1 MKYIIKELTPL
12 ETSMEFFTPL
22 FEQYGLLGLCLMILL
37 EYACFPI
44 SSEIVLPF
52 CGAFAKSYGISF
64 FLLIPGSVLAG
75 MLGTSFCYLIGRL
88 GGTKVLTFL
97 KTRFPKTKKG
107 IEASEEKME
116 RFGALAV
123 CFGRV
128 IPLCRTYIAFIAG
141 SVKQPYSQFFSYSLF
156 GITVWNCI
164 LIGLGYLL
172 KSNWNEV
179 QRYYEK
185 YKTIFVIT
193 AVILVFLCFL
203 RKWYFKRHC
212 PKDDSVS

>member
-1 MKYIIKELTPL
+1 MELL
-12 ETSMEFFTPL
+12 TSL
-22 FEQYGLLGLCLMILL
+22 FQKYGLLGLCLMILL

-52 CGAFAKSYGISF
+52 CGAFAKSYDISF

-75 MLGTSFCYLIGRL
+75 LIGTSICYAIGRI
-88 GGTKVLTFL
+88 GGTKVLNFI
-97 KTRFPKTKKG
+97 KKRFPKTVKG

-116 RFGALAV
+116 RYGALAV

-141 SVKQPYSQFFSYSLF
+141 SVKQPFSQYLSYSLF
-156 GITVWNCI
+156 GITVWNCV
-164 LIGLGYLL
+164 LIGLGYLF

-179 QRYYEK
+179 QRYYEE
-185 YKTIFVIT
+185 YKLLIVST
-193 AVILVFLCFL
+193 AALLALVFIV
-203 RKWYFKRHC
+203 RKLLKR
-212 PKDDSVS
+212 KAASSGSSD

>member
-1 MKYIIKELTPL
+1 MELL
-12 ETSMEFFTPL
+12 TSL
-22 FEQYGLLGLCLMILL
+22 LKKYGLFGLCLMILL

-52 CGAFAKSYGISF
+52 CGAFAKSYDISF

-75 MLGTSFCYLIGRL
+75 LLGTSLCYAIGRI
-88 GGTKVLTFL
+88 GGTRVLTFL
-97 KTRFPKTKKG
+97 KTSFPKTEKG
-107 IEASEEKME
+107 IAASEEKME
-116 RFGALAV
+116 RYGALAV

-141 SVKQPYSQFFSYSLF
+141 SMKQPYRQFLAYSFF

-164 LIGLGYLL
+164 LISLGYLL

-179 QRYYEK
+179 QRYYEE
-185 YKTIFVIT
+185 YKLVLVAT
-193 AVILVFLCFL
+193 AALIVLLLLF
-203 RKWYFKRHC
+203 RKLFRR
-212 PKDDSVS
+212 PKASADTSSRISM

>member
-1 MKYIIKELTPL
+1 MELL
-12 ETSMEFFTPL
+12 TSL
-22 FEQYGLLGLCLMILL
+22 LKKYGLLGLCLMIFL

-52 CGAFAKSYGISF
+52 CGAFAKSYEISF

-75 MLGTSFCYLIGRL
+75 LAGTSLCYLIGRI

-97 KTRFPKTKKG
+97 KTRFPKTQKG
-107 IEASEEKME
+107 IAASEEKME
-116 RFGALAV
+116 RYGALAV

-141 SVKQPYSQFFSYSLF
+141 SMKQPFRQFLTYSFF

-164 LIGLGYLL
+164 LISLGYLL

-179 QRYYEK
+179 QRYYEE
-185 YKTIFVIT
+185 YKVFLVATAAIVAFVI
-193 AVILVFLCFL
+193 IF
-203 RKWYFKRHC
+203 RKKLTRTKH
-212 PKDDSVS
+212 PADTSAN

>member
-1 MKYIIKELTPL
+1 MELLTTL
-12 ETSMEFFTPL
+12 L
-22 FEQYGLLGLCLMILL
+22 HKYGLLGLCMMIFL

-52 CGAFAKSYGISF
+52 CGAFAKSCDISF
-64 FLLIPGSVLAG
+64 FYLIPASILAG
-75 MLGTSFCYLIGRL
+75 LLGTTLCYFVGRIGGSR
-88 GGTKVLTFL
+88 VLTFL
-97 KTRFPKTKKG
+97 KTRFPKTRKG

-116 RFGALAV
+116 RYGALAV

-141 SVKQPYSQFFSYSLF
+141 SIKQPYSQFFSYSIF
-156 GITVWNCI
+156 GITVWNCV

-179 QRYYEK
+179 QRYYEE
-185 YKTIFVIT
+185 YKTILIFT
-193 AVILVFLCFL
+193 AVVLALLFWM
-203 RKWYFKRHC
+203 RKGHLKHKTS
-212 PKDDSVS
+212 KDTSV

>member
-1 MKYIIKELTPL
+1 
-12 ETSMEFFTPL
+12 MEFFAPL
-22 FEQYGLLGLCLMILL
+22 FEQYGLFGLCLIILL

-75 MLGTSFCYLIGRL
+75 MIGTSFCYFIGRL
-88 GGTKVLTFL
+88 GGTRVLTML

-116 RFGALAV
+116 RFGVLAV

-141 SVKQPYSQFFSYSLF
+141 SMKQPFAQFLSYSFF

-172 KSNWNEV
+172 KNNWNEV
-179 QRYYEK
+179 QRYYEE
-185 YKTIFVIT
+185 YKVILIFT
-193 AVILVFLCFL
+193 AVLLVFLCFI
-203 RKWYFKRHC
+203 RKWVFKRHC
-212 PKDDSVS
+212 PKDDSNS

>member
-1 MKYIIKELTPL
+1 MELL
-12 ETSMEFFTPL
+12 TSL
-22 FEQYGLLGLCLMILL
+22 FQKYGLLGLCLMILL

-52 CGAFAKSYGISF
+52 CGAFAASYQISF
-64 FLLIPGSVLAG
+64 FLLIPGSILSGLAG
-75 MLGTSFCYLIGRL
+75 TSLCYLVGRIGGAKL
-88 GGTKVLTFL
+88 LTAL
-97 KTRFPKTKKG
+97 KNRFPKTRKG

-116 RFGALAV
+116 RYGALAV

-141 SVKQPYSQFFSYSLF
+141 SVKQPYSQFFSYSFF

-164 LIGLGYLL
+164 LIGLGCLL

-179 QRYYEK
+179 QRYYEE
-185 YKTIFVIT
+185 YKLFLIGTAVLLAFVI
-193 AVILVFLCFL
+193 IIW
-203 RKWYFKRHC
+203 KWFSKQ
-212 PKDDSVS
+212 KS

>member
-1 MKYIIKELTPL
+1 MELL
-12 ETSMEFFTPL
+12 TSL
-22 FEQYGLLGLCLMILL
+22 FQKYGLLGLCLMILL

-52 CGAFAKSYGISF
+52 CGAFAKSYDISF

-75 MLGTSFCYLIGRL
+75 LIGTSLCYAIGRI
-88 GGTKVLTFL
+88 GGTKVLNFI
-97 KTRFPKTKKG
+97 KKRFPKTVKG

-116 RFGALAV
+116 RYGALAV

-141 SVKQPYSQFFSYSLF
+141 SVKQPFSQYLSYSLF
-156 GITVWNCI
+156 GITVWNCV
-164 LIGLGYLL
+164 LIGLGYLF

-179 QRYYEK
+179 QRYYEE
-185 YKTIFVIT
+185 YKLLIVST
-193 AVILVFLCFL
+193 AALLALVFIV
-203 RKWYFKRHC
+203 RKLLKRKASSGSSSH
-212 PKDDSVS
+212 

>member
-1 MKYIIKELTPL
+1 MELF
-12 ETSMEFFTPL
+12 TSL
-22 FEQYGLLGLCLMILL
+22 FEQYGLFGLCLMILL

-75 MLGTSFCYLIGRL
+75 MIGTSFCYFIGRL
-88 GGTKVLTFL
+88 GGSKVLTML

-141 SVKQPYSQFFSYSLF
+141 SVKQPFTQFLSYSLF

-179 QRYYEK
+179 QRYYEE
-185 YKTIFVIT
+185 YKIILIFT
-193 AVILVFLCFL
+193 AVFLVFLCFI
-203 RKWYFKRHC
+203 RKWVFKHHF

>member
-1 MKYIIKELTPL
+1 MELL
-12 ETSMEFFTPL
+12 TSL
-22 FEQYGLLGLCLMILL
+22 FQKYGLLGLCLMILL

-75 MLGTSFCYLIGRL
+75 LLGTSLCYMIGRI
-88 GGTKVLTFL
+88 GGTRVLTAL

-141 SVKQPYSQFFSYSLF
+141 SVKQPFSQFLTYSFF
-156 GITVWNCI
+156 GIAVWNCI
-164 LIGLGYLL
+164 LIGLGYVF

-179 QRYYEK
+179 QRYYEE
-185 YKTIFVIT
+185 YKLFLIATAAIFAFVF
-193 AVILVFLCFL
+193 ILWKCRT
-203 RKWYFKRHC
+203 RKKTSAGSSQ
-212 PKDDSVS
+212 P

>member
-1 MKYIIKELTPL
+1 
-12 ETSMEFFTPL
+12 MEFFTPL

-75 MLGTSFCYLIGRL
+75 MLGTSFCYFIGRL
-88 GGTKVLTFL
+88 GGAKVLTFL

-203 RKWYFKRHC
+203 RKWYFKHHC
-212 PKDDSVS
+212 PKNDSAS

>member
-1 MKYIIKELTPL
+1 MEFLTPL
-12 ETSMEFFTPL
+12 L
-22 FEQYGLLGLCLMILL
+22 EQYGLFGLCLLILL

-64 FLLIPGSVLAG
+64 FLLIPGSVFAG
-75 MLGTSFCYLIGRL
+75 IIGTSFCYIIGRL
-88 GGTKVLTFL
+88 GGAKVLTML

-116 RFGALAV
+116 HFGALAV

-141 SVKQPYSQFFSYSLF
+141 SVKQPYSQFFTYSLF
-156 GITVWNCI
+156 GITIWNCI

-179 QRYYEK
+179 QRYYEE
-185 YKTIFVIT
+185 YKI
-193 AVILVFLCFL
+193 ILVFTAVLLVFL
-203 RKWYFKRHC
+203 FLIRKYFLSSKC
-212 PKDDSVS
+212 SK

>member
-1 MKYIIKELTPL
+1 
-12 ETSMEFFTPL
+12 MEFLTPL

-64 FLLIPGSVLAG
+64 FLLIPGSIIAG
-75 MLGTSFCYLIGRL
+75 MIGTSFCYLIGRL
-88 GGTKVLTFL
+88 GGTKVLTAL

-123 CFGRV
+123 CFGRI

-193 AVILVFLCFL
+193 AVILIFLFFI
-203 RKWYFKRHC
+203 RKWYFKHNC
-212 PKDDSVS
+212 PKDDSIS

>member
-1 MKYIIKELTPL
+1 MELL
-12 ETSMEFFTPL
+12 TSL
-22 FEQYGLLGLCLMILL
+22 FKKYGLFGLCLMILL

-52 CGAFAKSYGISF
+52 SGAFAKSYDISF

-75 MLGTSFCYLIGRL
+75 LLGTSLCYAIGRI
-88 GGTKVLTFL
+88 GGTRVLTFL
-97 KTRFPKTKKG
+97 KTRFPKTEKG
-107 IEASEEKME
+107 ITASEEKME
-116 RFGALAV
+116 RYGALAV

-141 SVKQPYSQFFSYSLF
+141 SMKQPYRQFLTYSFF

-164 LIGLGYLL
+164 LISLGYLL

-179 QRYYEK
+179 QRYYEE
-185 YKTIFVIT
+185 YKLVLVATAALLVLLFIFQKLFRKQKNT
-193 AVILVFLCFL
+193 ADHSSGL
-203 RKWYFKRHC
+203 
-212 PKDDSVS
+212 SM